1 MINIIAICS
10 LMFAC
15 NIYATELEK
24 IDIEKCSYLG
34 GIARETQV
42 IRIAT
47 EHSFEEF
54 KLHTDKIYKKD
65 DSYTILLGV
74 VGGVFASVDLREEP
88 TDVFNALFDYCI
100 NQANS
105 YKEEEGRE
113 AV

>member
-34 GIARETQV
+34 GIVRETQV

-54 KLHTDKIYKKD
+54 KLHTDKITRRMMAILFCLVLFGG
-65 DSYTILLGV
+65 DSLV
-74 VGGVFASVDLREEP
+74 
-88 TDVFNALFDYCI
+88 
-100 NQANS
+100 
-105 YKEEEGRE
+105 
-113 AV
+113 